1 MINYHFVKHSLHLHN
16 QPNQFSTYFSLRL
29 PLDLCLGRSS
39 RLSRSTVARVSRL
52 SFLLVL
58 LMRRLALL
66 IVVMTLPLFVVL
78 LTMMILYGRSMEH
91 NVRLL
96 AILCCFVVLRW
107 LDEILIFIGTN
118 VAGL

>member
-1 MINYHFVKHSLHLHN
+1 
-16 QPNQFSTYFSLRL
+16 
-29 PLDLCLGRSS
+29 
-39 RLSRSTVARVSRL
+39 
-52 SFLLVL
+52 
-58 LMRRLALL
+58 MRRLALL
-66 IVVMTLPLFVVL
+66 IVVMTLPLLVVL
-78 LTMMILYGRSMEH
+78 TMVILYGRSMEH